1 MTSMKSRRDR
11 GFTLIELLIVV
22 AIIGIIAAIAIPN
35 LLAAINRARQ
45 SRTMASLRTIG
56 QALQIYQHDEGAFP
70 LDGDHSSSE
79 LAPILFGINS
89 NLNYTDGWGEAMLYS
104 TDGRDYTMISLGRDR
119 APTEPRAQG
128 ATHGFD
134 EDVVYVTGSF
144 WQWPEGAQND

>member
-1 MTSMKSRRDR
+1 MTSRRNR

-45 SRTMASLRTIG
+45 SRTMAALRTIG
-56 QALQIYQHDEGAFP
+56 EALQIYQHDEGEFP
-70 LDGDHSSSE
+70 LEGDHSTPE
-79 LAPILFGINS
+79 LAGILAGINS
-89 NLNYTDGWGEAMLYS
+89 NLDYTDGWGQAMSYS
-104 TDGRDYTMISLGRDR
+104 TDGRDYTMISFGRDG
-119 APTEPRAQG
+119 APTEPRTRG
-128 ATHGFD
+128 TTHGFD